1 MEMNGVMMASLLQQL
16 NAEMA
21 DVVNRVRRSL
31 VQVSDGRGG
40 TGAGTVWH
48 PDGLIVT
55 NAHVIARG
63 GTLAVTLAD
72 GRQLPGRVLAYDTH
86 DDLAALAVEANGL
99 PTIEPGDS
107 RRVAPGQWAMAL
119 GHPWGV
125 RDAVTSGVVI
135 GAGDDLIELR
145 GTTGRNWLAVS
156 LHLRPGHSGGPLF
169 DVAGRLIG
177 VNTLMTGPD
186 VGAAVP
192 VDVVKQFLKRALGVA
207 PESESPE
214 AA

>member
-1 MEMNGVMMASLLQQL
+1 MTSLLKQL
-16 NAEMA
+16 NADMA
-21 DVVNRVRRSL
+21 DVVARVRQSL

-40 TGAGTVWH
+40 AGAGTIWH
-48 PDGLIVT
+48 ADGLIVT

-63 GTLAVTLAD
+63 GHLTVSLAD
-72 GRQLPGRVLAYDTH
+72 GRDLPARVLAYDTQN
-86 DDLAALAVEANGL
+86 DLAALAVEANGL

-107 RRVAPGQWAMAL
+107 QGVQPGQWAMAL

-125 RDAVTSGVVI
+125 RDAVTGGVVI
-135 GAGDDLIELR
+135 GSGEDLVELH
-145 GTTGRNWLAVS
+145 GATGRGWLAVS

-186 VGAAVP
+186 VGAAIP
-192 VDVVKQFLKRALGVA
+192 VDTVKAFLKRALGTA
-207 PESESPE
+207 Q

>member
-1 MEMNGVMMASLLQQL
+1 MSTLLQQL

-21 DVVNRVRRSL
+21 GVIARVRQSL
-31 VQVSDGRGG
+31 VVVSDRRGG
-40 TGAGTVWH
+40 AGAGTIWH
-48 PDGLIVT
+48 ADGLIVT

-63 GTLAVTLAD
+63 GPLDVSLGD
-72 GRQLPGRVLAYDTH
+72 GREFTARVLARDVEN
-86 DDLAALAVEANGL
+86 DLAALAIDATDL
-99 PTIEPGDS
+99 PVIEPGDS
-107 RRVAPGQWAMAL
+107 RAVQPGQWAMAL

-135 GAGDDLIELR
+135 GAGDDLIELQ

-192 VDVVKQFLKRALGVA
+192 VDVVKHFLKRALGTKA
-207 PESESPE
+207 AAESPE

>member
-1 MEMNGVMMASLLQQL
+1 MCSLLQQL
-16 NAEMA
+16 NEELAG
-21 DVVNRVRRSL
+21 VVGRVRRSL
-31 VQVSDGRGG
+31 VQVSDRRGG
-40 TGAGTVWH
+40 AGAGAIWH
-48 PDGLIVT
+48 GDGLIVT
-55 NAHVIARG
+55 NAHVVARG
-63 GTLAVTLAD
+63 GPLDISLAD
-72 GRQLPGRVLAYDTH
+72 GRQFPARLLALDVEN
-86 DDLAALAVEANGL
+86 DLAALAIQVSGL

-107 RRVAPGQWAMAL
+107 RSVQPGQWAMAL

-125 RDAVTSGVVI
+125 RDAVTGGVVI
-135 GAGDDLIELR
+135 GSGDDLIELQ
-145 GTTGRNWLAVS
+145 GMTGREWLAVS

-192 VDVVKQFLKRALGVA
+192 VDVVKRFLKRALGSVTTA
-207 PESESPE
+207 ESPE

>member
-1 MEMNGVMMASLLQQL
+1 MSSLLQQL
-16 NAEMA
+16 NADMA
-21 DVVNRVRRSL
+21 GVIGRVRQSL
-31 VQVSDGRGG
+31 VQVSDRRGG
-40 TGAGTVWH
+40 AGAGTIWH
-48 PDGLIVT
+48 ADGLILT

-63 GTLAVTLAD
+63 GPLDVSLAD
-72 GRQLPGRVLAYDTH
+72 GRQFLARVLALDVEN
-86 DDLAALAVEANGL
+86 DLAALAIEASDL

-107 RRVAPGQWAMAL
+107 RQVHSGQWAMAL

-135 GAGDDLIELR
+135 GSGEDLIELQ

-192 VDVVKQFLKRALGVA
+192 VDVVKQFLKRALGSTPA
-207 PESESPE
+207 TESPE

>member
-1 MEMNGVMMASLLQQL
+1 MSTLLQQL

-21 DVVNRVRRSL
+21 GVIARVRRSL
-31 VQVSDGRGG
+31 VVVSDRRGG
-40 TGAGTVWH
+40 AGAGTIWH
-48 PDGLIVT
+48 ADGLIIT

-63 GTLAVTLAD
+63 GPLDVSLAD
-72 GRQLPGRVLAYDTH
+72 GRELTARVLARDVEN
-86 DDLAALAVEANGL
+86 DLAALAIDATDL
-99 PTIEPGDS
+99 PVIEPGDS
-107 RRVAPGQWAMAL
+107 RAVQPGQWAMAL

-135 GAGDDLIELR
+135 GAGDDLIELQ

-192 VDVVKQFLKRALGVA
+192 VDVVKHFLKRALGTKA
-207 PESESPE
+207 ASESPE